1 MGQSDTIYCHQCG
14 YANGS
19 WRSTCENCST
29 QLFKVETAA
38 TQQRKR
44 PLGVTLYI
52 GYIVVVTSLVMFA
65 SLGNVSFL
73 YYGLWIGV
81 LVSAVGVWQMKSWG
95 RTAFLMMA
103 TIGLIVDVID
113 LTTYASAF
121 GGSVLIGYFVGLSIR
136 LAFMYWL
143 ATNSQRFED

>member
-1 MGQSDTIYCHQCG
+1 
-14 YANGS
+14 
-19 WRSTCENCST
+19 
-29 QLFKVETAA
+29 
-38 TQQRKR
+38 
-44 PLGVTLYI
+44 
-52 GYIVVVTSLVMFA
+52 
-65 SLGNVSFL
+65 
-73 YYGLWIGV
+73 
-81 LVSAVGVWQMKSWG
+81 
-95 RTAFLMMA
+95 MMA